1 VADPSLLQKG
11 NLGGD
16 SKQAAHASL
25 VQTRNSREA
34 EVEYVL
40 AKPFKSAST
49 GTRLGFP
56 AYSNSK
62 EILGFYR
69 ESNTNVGTGVFVP
82 IDRHLEDFSPEAIVG
97 AREIIN
103 EAISANDEAVHS
115 LKKWGSI
122 GNLIDQ
128 VLAHNWATGSSKL

>member
-1 VADPSLLQKG
+1 MEIPSKP
-11 NLGGD
+11 
-16 SKQAAHASL
+16 HTP
-25 VQTRNSREA
+25 VWFRRET
-34 EVEYVL
+34 L
-40 AKPFKSAST
+40 ARPK
-49 GTRLGFP
+49 
-56 AYSNSK
+56 SNSK

-82 IDRHLEDFSPEAIVG
+82 IGRHLEDFSPEAIVG